1 MALSFN
7 GMNTL
12 TTKYHPY
19 DFATKDDV
27 AICSPREPRRLSTL
41 MFVQLMMAREKWR
54 YSYYRKCFM
63 EKLKRQSV
71 ALPASGTDVDENT
84 IETIMESTTYW
95 AALKP
100 RLI

>member
-1 MALSFN
+1 
-7 GMNTL
+7 MNTL

-27 AICSPREPRRLSTL
+27 AVCFPRKPWRLSTIV
-41 MFVQLMMAREKWR
+41 FVQLMMAREKWR

-63 EKLKRQSV
+63 GKLRRQSV
-71 ALPASGTDVDENT
+71 VLPAKGVNVDEDT

-100 RLI
+100 RLA